1 MRMMNRSRLRW
12 LATGWILAVVAHVI
26 PVHAQEPRGYEAGI
40 EALATFAQPSFA
52 GGGVSLGI
60 RPGSAIRIVF
70 TATPGV
76 LRSRIAARAE
86 LLAEL
91 MLTPAK
97 RRGVGIYGLAGV
109 AGQVGRRDAGRL
121 VLGLGIEGAPA
132 ARGGWHL
139 EAGLGGGVRIAAGW
153 RWRWLRRNRTQ
164 MP

>member
-1 MRMMNRSRLRW
+1 MAAR
-12 LATGWILAVVAHVI
+12 AF

-40 EALATFAQPSFA
+40 EALATLADPSFA
-52 GGGVSLGI
+52 GGGISLGL
-60 RPGSAIRIVF
+60 RPGGSIRIVL

-76 LRSRIAARAE
+76 LRNRIAARGE

-132 ARGGWHL
+132 AGSGWHL

-153 RWRWLRRNRTQ
+153 RWRWLRHNQTR